1 MANYKDHFSIRYN
14 QIIAPFGPGS
24 IFEFKSQ
31 SFIIN
36 TIDYWQESN
45 GKQIR
50 EPRLTGVLGVEK
62 LLSPKDS
69 EDPRDS
75 FVKITR
81 FPVWHFCSNKNCNKL
96 QKFTKKI
103 EPDEKPKCT
112 ECDSPLIPMRFVLAC
127 SNGHIQDVPWDLWV
141 HKKNRQ
147 CSSKNNLKFYS
158 DGKSGGLESLFVE
171 CPDCKTKESLHNIT
185 SIENIERLKW
195 QCFGSFPWYYNPE
208 TAKCKMIPF
217 VLQKGASNIHFG
229 SIRSSIDIPPSGKN
243 LSENPEYNAI
253 RQDDDFKALLS
264 FIKLKNGDTSILE
277 SEDMLDMMCQGLC
290 DRYKEKKEIIIDLL
304 RQSYLSSISN
314 LNTLSAKPEY
324 SETDFRLDE
333 YKTFTGSISISD
345 YPTLVFQNMND
356 SILEYLSTA
365 KDKKIREIVEYSMQ
379 TIKKVVKIER
389 LRVVTAFEG
398 FSRLD
403 TPNYPGRDEDNSIQF
418 KDYDDKKSPAK
429 KVPAYGLGKTNW
441 LPAVENYGEGI
452 FIEIN
457 DSFYRKIFMPGFIKR
472 IKKIDKPPLYVLLH
486 TLSHLLIRELA
497 YECGYPS
504 ASIRERLY
512 YSEEPDKKMAGML
525 LYTAAGDS
533 QGSMGGLAAMA
544 DPEKFFSLLFNAV
557 RTAEWCSNDPLC
569 IESDTQGINNS
580 NLAACHSCSLLPET
594 SCENFNSALDRATIT
609 GHTNENKKFVNGI
622 FTEFIKGRY

>member
-1 MANYKDHFSIRYN
+1 MGKNKDHFSIRYN

-36 TIDYWQESN
+36 TIDYWQEAN
-45 GKQIR
+45 GKQIK
-50 EPRLTGVLGVEK
+50 EPRLTEVLGVER
-62 LLSPKDS
+62 LLTPGSSGDPKH
-69 EDPRDS
+69 S

-81 FPVWHFCSNKNCNKL
+81 FPVWHFCSNKKCNKL

-103 EPDEKPKCT
+103 EPDEKPTCID
-112 ECDSPLIPMRFVLAC
+112 CDSPLIPMRFVLAC
-127 SNGHIQDVPWDLWV
+127 SKGHVQDVPWDLWV
-141 HKKNRQ
+141 HKKNHQ
-147 CSSKNNLKFYS
+147 CSGKNNMKFYS

-171 CPDCKTKESLHNIT
+171 CSDCKSKESLHQIT

-195 QCFGSFPWYYNPE
+195 QCFGSFPWYFNPVPV
-208 TAKCKMIPF
+208 KCRMIPR
-217 VLQKGASNIHFG
+217 VLQKGSSNIHFG

-243 LSENPEYNAI
+243 LSEDTEFNAV
-253 RQDDDFKALLS
+253 RQDEEFKSLLA
-264 FIKLKNGDTSILE
+264 FIKMKNGDTSILE
-277 SEDMLDMMCQGLC
+277 SEEMLDQMCYVLIDRRGLT
-290 DRYKEKKEIIIDLL
+290 KEVIVDLL
-304 RQSYLSSISN
+304 KQDYLNSLTNQAASSVK
-314 LNTLSAKPEY
+314 AEY
-324 SETDFRLDE
+324 SETDFRHDE
-333 YKTFTGSISISD
+333 YKTFTGRISISD

-356 SILEYLSTA
+356 SILGYLSTE
-365 KDKKIREIVEYSMQ
+365 KDKKIRRIVEYSMQ
-379 TIKKVVKIER
+379 TIRKIVKIER
-389 LRVVTAFEG
+389 LRIVTAFEG

-403 TPNYPGRDEDNSIQF
+403 TPNYPGRDDNNAIQF
-418 KDYDDKKSPAK
+418 KDYDDKKSAAK
-429 KVPAYGLGKTNW
+429 KIPAYGLGKTNW

-452 FIEIN
+452 FIELN
-457 DSFYRKIFMPGFIKR
+457 DSFFRKNFMPAFINR
-472 IKKIDKPPLYVLLH
+472 IKKIEKPPLYVLLH

-512 YSEEPDKKMAGML
+512 YSDESGKKMAGML

-544 DPEKFFSLLFNAV
+544 DPEKFFPLLFNAV
-557 RTAEWCSNDPLC
+557 RSAEWCSNDPLC

-594 SCENFNSALDRATIT
+594 SCEYFNSGLDRALIT
-609 GHTNENKKFVNGI
+609 GYSDEKKIFNEGF
-622 FTEFIKGRY
+622 FSEFIKGGY

>member
-1 MANYKDHFSIRYN
+1 MANFKDHFSIRYN

-45 GKQIR
+45 GKQIK

-62 LLSPKDS
+62 LLSPKES

-75 FVKITR
+75 FVRITR

-103 EPDEKPKCT
+103 EPDDKPKCS
-112 ECDSPLIPMRFVLAC
+112 ECDSPLVPMRFVLAC

-141 HKKNRQ
+141 HKNNRQ
-147 CSSKNNLKFYS
+147 CSSKINLRFYS

-171 CPDCKTKESLHNIT
+171 CLDCKSKESLHNIT

-217 VLQKGASNIHFG
+217 VLQKGASNIHFA
-229 SIRSSIDIPPSGKN
+229 SIRSSIDIPPTGRN
-243 LSENPEYNAI
+243 VSENPEYNAI
-253 RQDDDFKALLS
+253 RQDDEYKFILT
-264 FIKLKNGDTSILE
+264 FIKQKKGDLLILDDE
-277 SEDMLDMMCQGLC
+277 EMLDMMLHGLC
-290 DRYKEKKEIIIDLL
+290 DKFMIKGEIVIELL
-304 RQSYLSSISN
+304 RIDYLRSTSSPV
-314 LNTLSAKPEY
+314 TLGLKTEY
-324 SETDFRLDE
+324 SETDFRLEE
-333 YKTFTGSISISD
+333 YKTFTGSISISN

-356 SILEYLSTA
+356 SISKYLDNI
-365 KDKKIREIVEYSMQ
+365 KDSKVQKIIQYSMNSIKKI
-379 TIKKVVKIER
+379 VKIER

-403 TPNYPGRDEDNSIQF
+403 TPNFPGRDEDNSIQF
-418 KDYDDKKSPAK
+418 KDYDGKKSPAK
-429 KVPAYGLGKTNW
+429 KVQASGLGKTNW

-457 DSFYRKIFMPGFIKR
+457 DSYYRKTFMPGFINR

-544 DPEKFFSLLFNAV
+544 DPEKFFALLFNAV

-609 GHTNENKKFVNGI
+609 GFKDENKKFIEGI
-622 FTEFIKGRY
+622 FTEFIKGGY